1 MMMYANWLDNC
12 FLLDIVIIIQF
23 IENEVFDYLFEIN
36 GKMYLT
42 YMKDRTAGCYKFSK
56 EVTHEP

>member
-42 YMKDRTAGCYKFSK
+42 YMKDRTSGC
-56 EVTHEP
+56 